1 MAVSNLSF
9 QTSGSNCIAI
19 EWAHDGNA
27 RALIHKPQTNELY
40 LSIPGGEI
48 LYRRNGVM
56 CKLSTS
62 VGSPVPPFPCVIL
75 GTIHTEVVCLSHTT
89 YRIPP
94 WTWTGYLYLRVELD
108 VEDEFQCT
116 YSALVTDGH
125 FITFCVIYYLHV
137 DCSHM
142 HHSEWNCS
150 TISSGPPICWGWYQ
164 SCQFPWWKCSRWAPR
179 PFFHLPTREFWT
191 IIRGDMK
198 LHKKHGTEALHD
210 STFPVL

>member
-1 MAVSNLSF
+1 MATLVHSYTK
-9 QTSGSNCIAI
+9 Q
-19 EWAHDGNA
+19 
-27 RALIHKPQTNELY
+27 RQTNFTWVY
-40 LSIPGGEI
+40 LEVKFCIVEMVS
-48 LYRRNGVM
+48 

-62 VGSPVPPFPCVIL
+62 VSSPVPPFPRAIL
-75 GTIHTEVVCLSHTT
+75 EAIHTEVVCLSHTK

-150 TISSGPPICWGWYQ
+150 TISSGPPICWGWYK
-164 SCQFPWWKCSRWAPR
+164 SC
-179 PFFHLPTREFWT
+179 
-191 IIRGDMK
+191 K
-198 LHKKHGTEALHD
+198 LNYLYLF
-210 STFPVL
+210 SVRSFLW